1 MPRRRQRQKTKN
13 FSLTDFDVTKQ
24 PEKGLAEASSAS
36 LLEDSHNDSEM
47 IIKER
52 MEKKRKL
59 LEKRY
64 ARKTRVQAKTQRHN
78 WDFSELVP
86 PTSVEDQD
94 QTGTGSSDQDP
105 RTETQTED
113 ISNLIEDDVQEEE
126 DEENDQTLLTEDP
139 PEKRRTLDVDN
150 LVEFDTDEEKTPVKV
165 QKDKDDAQP
174 QPMENLLE
182 EKRTFDGDNLLAF
195 DTDEEETPVKKV
207 KEKDDGQAEAQVVKH
222 PREKKRTFE
231 STSLVEFDTDEE
243 EETLVVTRQ
252 KRSKRNPIT
261 DSDFQDITQTVQK
274 VDTPDRQSAGIETAE
289 ASPAA
294 TKSYS
299 LTQNESV
306 VTRRSARIS
315 RENLSDVEKTLSR
328 QERSS
333 FINKSQTKKSKLPPI
348 HNTPSPPQSPRE
360 QREEVSEEVIEE
372 EMVESPE
379 RMVERK
385 GRKSVYEAGLGMA
398 GRSLLDGTVVFRP
411 ETESTR
417 IASLSDFN
425 LGPSS
430 PLQRGQQMAKPG
442 RDTST
447 PFAKAYRQE
456 FLSKT
461 AQVTGEERRVVR
473 VNQTIDPQMPTPKI
487 LEVVKEARKSGLRSM
502 RLSRYQSTIR
512 EDIIEGGT
520 QTTPQVQDDNVEA
533 GCQVTPGLMEQH
545 SAVGNQNFSAE
556 VNDSLTEEVNIE
568 LPQEDHNDESFQPN
582 ISNSGRKNPSPIIER
597 RSEVE
602 AEENDEEYSENDDE
616 EVVEAEENDD
626 EEVFEKEEMIN
637 NEDEMIT
644 DQVEVAEADPGA
656 GSLAYLRL
664 PEPGSSKALPKRR
677 EQKELRQATL
687 ERYLGD
693 FRTTASPL
701 VLSPLN
707 SPQKEKAVEKPK
719 AKPKSKTN
727 KKADPGLIFGEKQIK
742 FEYQRFSR
750 YKLKKDAE
758 KTLVKASK
766 DFLNE
771 ALKQMSSFAEERGA
785 ETIHLCDIKR
795 MMIQCQFIPSQEEDP
810 KERDFHQTLHDI
822 ARFEQI
828 EELIPCNRGLG
839 WLTILIEFPTT
850 TFDCRRNVSSERLL
864 GAERREREEE
874 EDVCRDFIRQNWW
887 ESEERREY

>member
-1 MPRRRQRQKTKN
+1 
-13 FSLTDFDVTKQ
+13 
-24 PEKGLAEASSAS
+24 
-36 LLEDSHNDSEM
+36 
-47 IIKER
+47 

-64 ARKTRVQAKTQRHN
+64 ARKTRAKAQRHN

-86 PTSVEDQD
+86 PTPVEDQD
-94 QTGTGSSDQDP
+94 QTGRGSSDQAP
-105 RTETQTED
+105 LTETQTEN
-113 ISNLIEDDVQEEE
+113 ISNLIEDDVQEEKG
-126 DEENDQTLLTEDP
+126 EEIAPTQVVEDP
-139 PEKRRTLDVDN
+139 PEKRQTFDVDN
-150 LVEFDTDEEKTPVKV
+150 LVGHV
-165 QKDKDDAQP
+165 QTEVMKD
-174 QPMENLLE
+174 
-182 EKRTFDGDNLLAF
+182 
-195 DTDEEETPVKKV
+195 
-207 KEKDDGQAEAQVVKH
+207 

-231 STSLVEFDTDEE
+231 SASLVEFDTDEE
-243 EETLVVTRQ
+243 DETPVKTLKEKDDVHVETEVMKDPREKKRTFESVSLAEFDTDEEDETPVMTRQ

-261 DSDFQDITQTVQK
+261 ASDFQDITQTVQK
-274 VDTPDRQSAGIETAE
+274 VDTPDRQSAGIETSE

-294 TKSYS
+294 TKSFS
-299 LTQNESV
+299 VTQNESV

-333 FINKSQTKKSKLPPI
+333 SINKSQTKKTKLPPI
-348 HNTPSPPQSPRE
+348 LNTPSPSQSHRK
-360 QREEVSEEVIEE
+360 QREEVSEE
-372 EMVESPE
+372 EMLESPE
-379 RMVERK
+379 RLVERT
-385 GRKSVYEAGLGMA
+385 GRKSVYQAGLGVA

-430 PLQRGQQMAKPG
+430 PLQRGPQVAKPG

-447 PFAKAYRQE
+447 PFAKASRQE

-461 AQVTGEERRVVR
+461 AQVTGVERRVVR
-473 VNQTIDPQMPTPKI
+473 VNQTIDPDMPTPKI
-487 LEVVKEARKSGLRSM
+487 LEVVKEARKSGLKSM
-502 RLSRYQSTIR
+502 RLSHYQSTIR

-545 SAVGNQNFSAE
+545 STAGNQTFSAE

-602 AEENDEEYSENDDE
+602 AEENDEEVLGEEENDEEYSENDYE
-616 EVVEAEENDD
+616 EVVE
-626 EEVFEKEEMIN
+626 KEEMMN

-644 DQVEVAEADPGA
+644 DHVDVAEDDPGA

-664 PEPGSSKALPKRR
+664 PEPSSSKALPKRR

-707 SPQKEKAVEKPK
+707 SPQKEKEVEKPK
-719 AKPKSKTN
+719 TKSKSKTN

-742 FEYQRFSR
+742 FEFQRFSR

-795 MMIQCQFIPSQEEDP
+795 MMIKCKFIPSQEEDP
-810 KERDFHQTLHDI
+810 MERDFHQTLHDI

-839 WLTILIEFPTT
+839 WLKILIEFLRLVLIAGEMYPPK
-850 TFDCRRNVSSERLL
+850 DCWELKGGKKRRTSVGTSSGKTGGKLRKGEKIKRYKVS
-864 GAERREREEE
+864 
-874 EDVCRDFIRQNWW
+874 
-887 ESEERREY
+887 

>member
-1 MPRRRQRQKTKN
+1 
-13 FSLTDFDVTKQ
+13 
-24 PEKGLAEASSAS
+24 
-36 LLEDSHNDSEM
+36 M

-64 ARKTRVQAKTQRHN
+64 ARKTRAKAQRHN

-86 PTSVEDQD
+86 PTPVEDQD
-94 QTGTGSSDQDP
+94 QTGRGSSDQAP
-105 RTETQTED
+105 LTETQTEN
-113 ISNLIEDDVQEEE
+113 ISNLIEDDVQEEKG
-126 DEENDQTLLTEDP
+126 EEIAPTQVVEDP
-139 PEKRRTLDVDN
+139 PEKRQTFDVDN
-150 LVEFDTDEEKTPVKV
+150 LVGHV
-165 QKDKDDAQP
+165 QTEVMKD
-174 QPMENLLE
+174 
-182 EKRTFDGDNLLAF
+182 
-195 DTDEEETPVKKV
+195 
-207 KEKDDGQAEAQVVKH
+207 

-231 STSLVEFDTDEE
+231 SVSLAEFDKDEE
-243 EETLVVTRQ
+243 DETPVMTRQ

-261 DSDFQDITQTVQK
+261 ASDFQDITQTVQK
-274 VDTPDRQSAGIETAE
+274 VDTPDRQSAGIETSE

-294 TKSYS
+294 TKSFS
-299 LTQNESV
+299 VTQNESV

-333 FINKSQTKKSKLPPI
+333 SINKSQTKKTKLPPI
-348 HNTPSPPQSPRE
+348 LNTPSPSQSHRK
-360 QREEVSEEVIEE
+360 QREEVSEEVSEE
-372 EMVESPE
+372 EMLESPE
-379 RMVERK
+379 RLVERT
-385 GRKSVYEAGLGMA
+385 GRKSVYQAGLGVA

-430 PLQRGQQMAKPG
+430 PLQRGPQVAKPG

-447 PFAKAYRQE
+447 PFAKASRQE

-461 AQVTGEERRVVR
+461 AQVTGVERRVVR
-473 VNQTIDPQMPTPKI
+473 VNQTIDPDMPTPKI
-487 LEVVKEARKSGLRSM
+487 LEVVKEARKSGLKSM
-502 RLSRYQSTIR
+502 RLSHYQSTIR

-545 SAVGNQNFSAE
+545 STSGNQTFSAE

-602 AEENDEEYSENDDE
+602 AEENDEEVLGEEENDEEYSENDYE
-616 EVVEAEENDD
+616 EVVE
-626 EEVFEKEEMIN
+626 KEEMMN

-644 DQVEVAEADPGA
+644 DHVDVAEDDPGA

-664 PEPGSSKALPKRR
+664 PEPSSSKALPKRR

-707 SPQKEKAVEKPK
+707 SPQKEKEVEKPK
-719 AKPKSKTN
+719 AKSKSKTN

-742 FEYQRFSR
+742 FEFQRFSR

-795 MMIQCQFIPSQEEDP
+795 MMIQCKFIPSQEEDP
-810 KERDFHQTLHDI
+810 MERDFHQTLHDI

-839 WLTILIEFPTT
+839 WLKILIEFLRLVLIAGEMYPPK
-850 TFDCRRNVSSERLL
+850 DCWELKGGKKRRTSVGTSSGKTGGKLRKGEKIKRYKVS
-864 GAERREREEE
+864 
-874 EDVCRDFIRQNWW
+874 
-887 ESEERREY
+887 

>member
-1 MPRRRQRQKTKN
+1 
-13 FSLTDFDVTKQ
+13 
-24 PEKGLAEASSAS
+24 
-36 LLEDSHNDSEM
+36 
-47 IIKER
+47 

-64 ARKTRVQAKTQRHN
+64 ARKTRAKAQRHN

-86 PTSVEDQD
+86 PTPVEDQD
-94 QTGTGSSDQDP
+94 QTGRGSSDQAP
-105 RTETQTED
+105 LTETQTEN
-113 ISNLIEDDVQEEE
+113 ISNLIEDDVQEEKG
-126 DEENDQTLLTEDP
+126 EEIAPTQVVEDP
-139 PEKRRTLDVDN
+139 PEKRQTFDVDN
-150 LVEFDTDEEKTPVKV
+150 LVGHV
-165 QKDKDDAQP
+165 QTEVMKD
-174 QPMENLLE
+174 
-182 EKRTFDGDNLLAF
+182 
-195 DTDEEETPVKKV
+195 
-207 KEKDDGQAEAQVVKH
+207 

-231 STSLVEFDTDEE
+231 SVSLAEFDKDEE
-243 EETLVVTRQ
+243 DETPVMTRQ

-261 DSDFQDITQTVQK
+261 ASDFQDITQTVQK
-274 VDTPDRQSAGIETAE
+274 VDTPDRQSAGIETSE

-294 TKSYS
+294 TKSFS
-299 LTQNESV
+299 VTQNESV

-333 FINKSQTKKSKLPPI
+333 SINKSQTKKTKLPPI
-348 HNTPSPPQSPRE
+348 LNTPSPSQSHRK
-360 QREEVSEEVIEE
+360 QREEVSEEVSEE
-372 EMVESPE
+372 EMLESPE
-379 RMVERK
+379 RLVERT
-385 GRKSVYEAGLGMA
+385 GRKSVYQAGLGVA

-430 PLQRGQQMAKPG
+430 PLQRGPQVAKPG

-447 PFAKAYRQE
+447 PFAKASRQE

-461 AQVTGEERRVVR
+461 AQVTGVERRVVR
-473 VNQTIDPQMPTPKI
+473 VNQTIDPDMPTPKI
-487 LEVVKEARKSGLRSM
+487 LEVVKEARKSGLKSM
-502 RLSRYQSTIR
+502 RLSHYQSTIR

-545 SAVGNQNFSAE
+545 STSGNQTFSAE

-602 AEENDEEYSENDDE
+602 AEENDEEVLGEEENDEEYSENDYE
-616 EVVEAEENDD
+616 EVVE
-626 EEVFEKEEMIN
+626 KEEMMN

-644 DQVEVAEADPGA
+644 DHVDVAEDDPGA

-664 PEPGSSKALPKRR
+664 PEPSSSKALPKRR

-707 SPQKEKAVEKPK
+707 SPQKEKEVEKPK
-719 AKPKSKTN
+719 TKSKSKTN

-742 FEYQRFSR
+742 FEFQRFSR

-795 MMIQCQFIPSQEEDP
+795 MMIQCKFIPSQEEDP
-810 KERDFHQTLHDI
+810 MERDFHQTLHDI

-839 WLTILIEFPTT
+839 WLKILIEFLRLVLIAGEMYPPK
-850 TFDCRRNVSSERLL
+850 DCWELKGGKKRRTSVGTSSGKTGGKLRKGEKIKRYKVS
-864 GAERREREEE
+864 
-874 EDVCRDFIRQNWW
+874 
-887 ESEERREY
+887 